1 MTLIWRNLLRISDF
15 EWDEG
20 NAVHLELGHGI
31 EPEEV
36 EEVFATSPVFRRTK
50 RGHYAAFGPTTEGR
64 YLTIVFDLKPKG
76 LARPITGWDMSQKE
90 IRYYKKQRGKK

>member
-1 MTLIWRNLLRISDF
+1 MRISDF

-20 NAVHLELGHGI
+20 NAIHLELGHGI

-36 EEVFATSPVFRRTK
+36 EDVFATSPVFRWTK
-50 RGHYAAFGPTTEGR
+50 RGHYAVFGPTNEGR

>member
-1 MTLIWRNLLRISDF
+1 MRISDF

-36 EEVFATSPVFRRTK
+36 EDVFATSPVFRRTK
-50 RGHYAAFGPTTEGR
+50 RGHYAVFGPITEGR

-90 IRYYKKQRGKK
+90 IQYYKKQRGKK